1 MVHHDLG
8 ERGFTTTLLSA
19 SAPSRASHAAVR
31 SALERGDI
39 SLLHFAGHAKFSGT
53 DGWDS
58 QIPLAEGGL
67 LRVSDVLSLPSVPR
81 LVVLSGCE
89 TGRAD
94 GLGLAHAFVA
104 AGAGATVGVTRV
116 IPDTDAHEV
125 MRRFYARLSRDAP
138 ATPTAATTAAALQAA
153 VRDLRRTGNST
164 LAWESFRVLVP

>member
-8 ERGFTTTLLSA
+8 ARGFATTLLSA

-31 SALERGDI
+31 SALERGDVT
-39 SLLHFAGHAKFSGT
+39 LFHFAGHAKFSGT

-89 TGRAD
+89 TGHAD

-104 AGAGATVGVTRV
+104 AGAGAAVGITRV
-116 IPDTDAHEV
+116 IPDTEAHDL
-125 MRRFYARLSRDAP
+125 MRLFYARLSLDAP
-138 ATPTAATTAAALQAA
+138 APTASAAATALQAA